1 MVGVAT
7 EGEADEEA
15 NKEHASA
22 VCCSRSF
29 PSGAFC
35 RWQSWDAVIGGG
47 GRPLF
52 FEEVVVEEVEAGEE
66 VAREGEVGEAEK
78 GHAFAVRCSS
88 LFPSGASRRR

>member
-29 PSGAFC
+29 PSGAFR

-52 FEEVVVEEVEAGEE
+52 FEEVVVEEVEAGEALF
-66 VAREGEVGEAEK
+66 VVVVCSPRAHLVDGR
-78 GHAFAVRCSS
+78 VRMQQLVLKVVPFS
-88 LFPSGASRRR
+88 

>member
-1 MVGVAT
+1 MGVAT

-29 PSGAFC
+29 PSGAFR

-52 FEEVVVEEVEAGEE
+52 
-66 VAREGEVGEAEK
+66 
-78 GHAFAVRCSS
+78 
-88 LFPSGASRRR
+88 LRR